1 MPGIDPKGSFAAI
14 SASTISG
21 ASTEIRLIHKEYQ
34 LLLERLRTAELERA
48 LLLAGVSHELHSPL
62 SRIRLAAELL
72 PELTDPKP
80 HIEIITRN
88 VDHADKLIGSFL
100 DFVRAGSLVMDET
113 VDVVALARFV
123 MASFECSP
131 EVLCMAPA
139 QERVLLGQANG
150 LLINRLIFNLID
162 NGLVHGKAPVA
173 ISISAEHSPESK
185 NTVQIDVCDA
195 GTGLPAGQESIL
207 QKAFARGDASRGP
220 GSGLGLYIVRQI
232 VARMVGRLVFTHDDH
247 GLHAIVRFERTDGSH

>member
-1 MPGIDPKGSFAAI
+1 
-14 SASTISG
+14 
-21 ASTEIRLIHKEYQ
+21 
-34 LLLERLRTAELERA
+34 
-48 LLLAGVSHELHSPL
+48 
-62 SRIRLAAELL
+62 
-72 PELTDPKP
+72 
-80 HIEIITRN
+80 
-88 VDHADKLIGSFL
+88 
-100 DFVRAGSLVMDET
+100 
-113 VDVVALARFV
+113 
-123 MASFECSP
+123 MAT
-131 EVLCMAPA
+131 A

-207 QKAFARGDASRGP
+207 QKAFARGDASRGRP

-247 GLHAIVRFERTDGSH
+247 GHHAIVRFERTDGSH